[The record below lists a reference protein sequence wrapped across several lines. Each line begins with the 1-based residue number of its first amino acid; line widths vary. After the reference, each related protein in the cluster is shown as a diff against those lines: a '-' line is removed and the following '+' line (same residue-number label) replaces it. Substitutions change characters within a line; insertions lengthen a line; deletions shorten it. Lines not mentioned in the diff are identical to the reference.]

1 MGVPSKG
8 YLPARFTGWGAVRE
22 SEGHRVPSVVER
34 LPPKSRRSVA
44 PADAQPPCRVA
55 GALLFPTGHTFRGQW
70 PLVGSW
76 NHPVTV
82 DVTGTAPDTKLS

>member
-1 MGVPSKG
+1 MATPGSRYPGETTSRGTVRVPE
-8 YLPARFTGWGAVRE
+8 V
-22 SEGHRVPSVVER
+22 HRVPSVVER

-76 NHPVTV
+76 DHPVTV